1 MMFIYKY
8 TVSCYNLN
16 MENSLFTNLIS
27 LKDASMMWKI
37 DDSVL
42 RRAISSN
49 KLVENVDVKKFG
61 KQWVVTK
68 QAMERVYGYI
78 PAGDDEPYSKRKM
91 QAALMIVS
99 KLIYDFSLNK
109 KISLKE
115 ATEILSNHKISELI
129 IDCFDYYEHCSSQE
143 ILEEIIKKIK
153 EGFYYERNR

>member
-1 MMFIYKY
+1 MFIYKY

-78 PAGDDEPYSKRKM
+78 PAGDDEPYNKRKM

-99 KLIYDFSLNK
+99 KLIYDFSD
-109 KISLKE
+109 SV
-115 ATEILSNHKISELI
+115 TTILYK
-129 IDCFDYYEHCSSQE
+129 
-143 ILEEIIKKIK
+143 
-153 EGFYYERNR
+153 